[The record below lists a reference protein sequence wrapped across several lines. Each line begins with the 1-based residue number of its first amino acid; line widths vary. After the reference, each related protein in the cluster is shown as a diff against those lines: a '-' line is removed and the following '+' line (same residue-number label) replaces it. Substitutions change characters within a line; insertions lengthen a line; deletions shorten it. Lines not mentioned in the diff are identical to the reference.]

1 MSPPPPPPTYI
12 RTGHSY
18 ERACIAKWLKDNNTS
33 PKTGL
38 KLPNKDLTPAH
49 ALRGAIDEWR
59 ATLVI
64 PNTQGKGNRA
74 GAHGSSG
81 SGGGG
86 SGPPDGPAGAAAAPG
101 RVADDGKQRAG
112 GASAQSKSDGP
123 VSALTLN
130 ERDSRKGGDSAAL
143 GSVDSTWSE
152 GSGGGPGLL
161 DDEGATLGEV
171 LAGAAD
177 DVAAIAADEAKYLAS
192 QDFIGE
198 HTRDAYLGLLGSSTI
213 GSE

>member
-1 MSPPPPPPTYI
+1 
-12 RTGHSY
+12 
-18 ERACIAKWLKDNNTS
+18 
-33 PKTGL
+33 
-38 KLPNKDLTPAH
+38 LPNKDLTPAH

-86 SGPPDGPAGAAAAPG
+86 GAGTQHGPAGAAVAGRAAG
-101 RVADDGKQRAG
+101 DGKQRAG

-123 VSALTLN
+123 VSALNLN

-143 GSVDSTWSE
+143 GSVDSTSSK
-152 GSGGGPGLL
+152 GSGSGPGLL

-192 QDFIGE
+192 QDFIGD
-198 HTRDAYLGLLGSSTI
+198 HTCDAYLGLLVRSTI
-213 GSE
+213 GVELLIPRRELHVYG